1 VATIVD
7 IGGYNVPVPEREIR
21 PSGEVKIHLPKVK
34 PASEKAA
41 TAKPKASEPQ
51 VSAPPAPTQ
60 KTFAEMSTMLS
71 KVNLYLDQFEIQAR
85 YSMDPASGNIQI
97 EVRNNT
103 TGEVIRRIP
112 PYEAAKLFQDPVKAA
127 GLLLDQKV

>member
-1 VATIVD
+1 MAITVD
-7 IGGYNVPVPEREIR
+7 IGGNNVPVPKRENR
-21 PSGEVKIHLPKVK
+21 PSVEARIQLPKTK
-34 PASEKAA
+34 AASGEAA
-41 TAKPKASEPQ
+41 TAKPTAPEPR

-60 KTFAEMSTMLS
+60 MTFAEMSSMLS

-85 YSMDPASGNIQI
+85 YSMDPSSGNIQV

-127 GLLLDQKV
+127 GLLLDEKV

>member
-7 IGGYNVPVPEREIR
+7 IGGYNVPVPEREIK
-21 PSGEVKIHLPKVK
+21 PSGEVKIQLPKIK
-34 PASEKAA
+34 AASDTAA
-41 TAKPKASEPQ
+41 TAKPKASKPM

-71 KVNLYLDQFEIQAR
+71 KVNLYLDQFEIQAT
-85 YSMDPASGNIQI
+85 YSIDPASGNIQI